1 MTFIASS
8 QRPKRSGETLLGYA
22 TLSPLLLVMIFG
34 VGIPF
39 ITLLVMSFWQQQSY
53 NMDAGWG
60 LGNYSRFLSNG
71 FYLGLLARS
80 VGIALV
86 VALTTTLLAFPV
98 AYYVAFY
105 VHRHRSLWIIL
116 LTLPFWTSY
125 LLRIFTW
132 KVILGFNGVINSGLL
147 MLGVVDEP
155 LDVLLYNSFSVVVTL
170 THAWI
175 PFVVLPLYVSLAKIP
190 PELLRTA
197 ADLGDGPVRRLTRV
211 ILPLAAPGL
220 LTGIILVF
228 IPTVG
233 DYVTP
238 MLVGGT
244 QGSMIGAVI
253 AAQFGAAD
261 NWPLGAAMSMV
272 TMAVVT
278 GVALALQFGV
288 LRLRSHAR

>member
-1 MTFIASS
+1 MTMMHP
-8 QRPKRSGETLLGYA
+8 RRSKEILLGYT
-22 TLSPLLLVMIFG
+22 TLSPLLAVMVIG

-39 ITLLVMSFWQQQSY
+39 VALLVMSFWQQQSY

-60 LGNYSRFLSNG
+60 LGNYSRFLGNA
-71 FYLGLLARS
+71 FLLRLLARS

-86 VALTTTLLAFPV
+86 VALAATLLAFPV

-105 VHRHRSLWIIL
+105 VQRHRSLWIIL

-132 KVILGFNGVINSGLL
+132 KVILGFNGLINSGLQT
-147 MLGVVDEP
+147 LGIVHEP

-175 PFVVLPLYVSLAKIP
+175 PFVVLPLYVSLVKIP

-197 ADLGDGPVRRLTRV
+197 ADLGDGPVQRLRRV
-211 ILPLAAPGL
+211 VLPLAAPGL

-272 TMAVVT
+272 AMAVVT
-278 GVALALQFGV
+278 CVAVALQFGV

>member
-1 MTFIASS
+1 MSAASPPS
-8 QRPKRSGETLLGYA
+8 RSYSDDFWGYF
-22 TLSPLLLVMIFG
+22 TLSPLLLVMIVG

-39 ITLLVMSFWQQQSY
+39 ATLVVMSFWQQQSY

-60 LGNYSRFLSNG
+60 LGNYDRFLANT
-71 FYLGLLARS
+71 FYLGLVARS
-80 VGIALV
+80 IGIALS
-86 VALTTTLLAFPV
+86 VALAATLLAFPV

-105 VHRHRSLWIIL
+105 VQRHRSLWIIL

-132 KVILGFNGVINSGLL
+132 KVILGYNGVINSGLL
-147 MLGVVDEP
+147 TVGIIDEP
-155 LDVLLYNSFSVVVTL
+155 LDVLLYSSFSVVVTL

-190 PELLRTA
+190 PELLRAA
-197 ADLGDGPVRRLTRV
+197 ADLGDGPLRRLTRV
-211 ILPLAAPGL
+211 ILPLAAPGV

-238 MLVGGT
+238 ILVGGT

-253 AAQFGAAD
+253 AAQFGPAD

-272 TMAVVT
+272 TMLAVT
-278 GVALALQFGV
+278 GVAIALQFGI
-288 LRLRSHAR
+288 LRLRRHAP